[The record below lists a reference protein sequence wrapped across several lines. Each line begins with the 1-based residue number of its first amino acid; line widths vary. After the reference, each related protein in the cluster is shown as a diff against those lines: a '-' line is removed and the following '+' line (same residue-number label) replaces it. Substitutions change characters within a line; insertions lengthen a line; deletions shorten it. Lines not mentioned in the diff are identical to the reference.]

1 MKEHVIGKHANTEM
15 KLPNSNKEKHDKSN
29 RHSLTAATTV
39 VPRGNASDGEEL
51 IGVNADATGEI
62 DLVLLVH
69 EKLKDRMRCA
79 TEVTTTIRVSVEKES
94 CISSAL
100 KGIIITVR
108 G

>member
-1 MKEHVIGKHANTEM
+1 MRKVIGIWHPQPPPWSRGEM
-15 KLPNSNKEKHDKSN
+15 HQMEKKSL
-29 RHSLTAATTV
+29 SECML
-39 VPRGNASDGEEL
+39 S
-51 IGVNADATGEI
+51 ATGEI

-108 G
+108 W